1 MSWASGNNA
10 RTWVVLTCLLG
21 AGLAAGCARPKGVLF
36 EPIDPPRVWPP
47 PPDVPRIRLLGV
59 LSDSR
64 DLKPAQPG
72 AEVLKAALRGPRQP
86 IEFSGPQTVAY
97 RHPGI
102 LAVADGAGAAVHLL
116 ELESRDHRR
125 VTGWDDQRFGLPMGV
140 AWAGDRLFV
149 ADAKRHEV
157 IELDGEGRCR
167 GRFGG
172 DVLQR
177 PVGIAYVPG
186 RRQLYV
192 VDGGAHRITVFG
204 LDGTLVTTLGRP
216 GLKPGEFNFPTH
228 ICCAGEQLL
237 VADSGNF
244 RVQLLD
250 LDGRCLR
257 TIGQKGDGAGDFAL
271 PKGVAF
277 DSEGHL
283 YIVDAQFEN
292 VQIFDPEGR
301 LLMAFGE
308 EGRKLGEFWLP
319 AGVAIDEQDRIWVAD
334 AGNRRIQVF
343 AFMRAAL

>member
-1 MSWASGNNA
+1 MCWASGNNA
-10 RTWVVLTCLLG
+10 RTWVILTCLLG
-21 AGLAAGCARPKGVLF
+21 AGLAAGCARPMGVLF
-36 EPIDPPRVWPP
+36 EPIDPPKFWPP
-47 PPDVPRIRLLGV
+47 VPDVPRIKLLGA

-72 AEVLKAALRGPRQP
+72 AEVFKAALRGERQP

-97 RHPGI
+97 RSPGF
-102 LAVADGAGAAVHLL
+102 LAVADSAGAAVHLL
-116 ELESRDHRR
+116 ELGSRDHLR
-125 VTGWDDQRFGLPMGV
+125 VTGWDDQHFGVPMGV

-149 ADAKRHEV
+149 ADAKRHEL
-157 IELDGEGRCR
+157 IELDGEGHFRR
-167 GRFGG
+167 RFGR
-172 DVLQR
+172 DVLRR
-177 PVGIAYVPG
+177 PVGIAYVPE

-192 VDGGAHRITVFG
+192 VDGGAHWIAVFD
-204 LDGTLVTTLGRP
+204 LDGELVTTLGRP
-216 GLKPGEFNFPTH
+216 GLEPGEFNFPTH
-228 ICCAGEQLL
+228 ICCAGERLL

-277 DSEGHL
+277 DSQGHL

-292 VQIFDPEGR
+292 VQIFDADGR

-308 EGRKLGEFWLP
+308 EGHGLGEFWLP

-343 AFMRAAL
+343 AYIRAAL